1 MALEQICFFMAVVFP
16 LLITINGF
24 HSVPEGHVGI
34 YFRGGALL
42 DTISEP
48 GYHVKLP
55 LFTSVENV
63 QVTVQTD
70 KVTEIPCGTAGGVV
84 IYFEHIEVVN
94 RLRKAMVHETIKN
107 YTVHY
112 DKTWIFD
119 KIQ

>member
-1 MALEQICFFMAVVFP
+1 MAHFEIFVLGVLVPLILTVF
-16 LLITINGF
+16 NGF
-24 HSVPEGHVGI
+24 HIVQEGHVGI

-42 DTISEP
+42 DSITEP
-48 GYHVKLP
+48 GYHLKLP
-55 LFTSVENV
+55 LVTTVENV

-70 KVTEIPCGTAGGVV
+70 KVTNIPCGTSGGVV
-84 IYFEHIEVVN
+84 IYFDHIEVVN
-94 RLRKAMVHETIKN
+94 RLKKALVHETIKN